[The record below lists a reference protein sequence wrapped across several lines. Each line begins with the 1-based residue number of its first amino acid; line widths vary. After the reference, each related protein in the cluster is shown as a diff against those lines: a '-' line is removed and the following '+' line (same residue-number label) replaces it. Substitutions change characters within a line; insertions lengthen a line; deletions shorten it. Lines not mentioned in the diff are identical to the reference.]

1 MKDGQEIKLVKLRN
15 PWGDTEWVGD
25 WSDNSDLWTEE
36 IKQQIRDKDI
46 LVEEAEEDGIFWM
59 SFDDFKK
66 FFDDFDMNK
75 YNDDHKFANVTVLD
89 NSSGYHL
96 VKMTTKEKGIQTV
109 AVTQFCER
117 MMQRSSNYKYSLVRF
132 IVFKA
137 TDPNNLLRGCEFIKG
152 VGGQKR
158 DEYIE
163 LNDLEAGEYFV
174 FVQME
179 WDESSTCL
187 EKKEISISCYG
198 QGDVTFSNEMSD

>member
-1 MKDGQEIKLVKLRN
+1 
-15 PWGDTEWVGD
+15 
-25 WSDNSDLWTEE
+25 
-36 IKQQIRDKDI
+36 
-46 LVEEAEEDGIFWM
+46 M

-174 FVQME
+174 FV
-179 WDESSTCL
+179 
-187 EKKEISISCYG
+187 
-198 QGDVTFSNEMSD
+198 

>member
-1 MKDGQEIKLVKLRN
+1 MVKLRN

-36 IKQQIRDKDI
+36 IKQQIRDQDI

-75 YNDDHKFANVTVLD
+75 YNDDHVFHNVTLQD
-89 NSSGYHL
+89 NDSSYHL

-117 MMQRSSNYKYSLVRF
+117 MMKRSSNYKYSLVRM

-137 TDPNNLLRGCEFIKG
+137 KDPNDLLKGCEFIKG
-152 VGGQKR
+152 CGGSRR

-163 LNDLEAGEYFV
+163 LPDLEPGDYFI
-174 FVQME
+174 FAQME
-179 WDESSTCL
+179 WDEQSAACL
-187 EKKEISISCYG
+187 EKKEISLNCYG
-198 QGDVTFSNEMSD
+198 KGEVSFSDDLSG